1 MFACAKL
8 AASPALVSGS
18 PPAPRAGS
26 LFHSA
31 CAAAGWRGCRGAPE
45 PGGPLGP
52 RRGGGFPAAG
62 SRSPSRILGGALG
75 QGEGRGGGGGLRRCW
90 ARSAALGQT
99 PGRGPARLGPGF
111 SPLRDEGLFS
121 FATSFRAAERLR
133 SRGAG
138 RAPLQEAV
146 GGCTVSPRSPN
157 LLCSSR
163 KSLCRRTALQE
174 QTFSCTLQRKPRFRI
189 ARSPPLPGCK
199 AIRNSHAFF
208 SLLFFSPL
216 PPVFN
221 LLL

>member
-52 RRGGGFPAAG
+52 RRGGGFSAAG

-146 GGCTVSPRSPN
+146 GARAAVTLECWQPKGTRRPRVREPSFI
-157 LLCSSR
+157 CASR
-163 KSLCRRTALQE
+163 RFPARAAAVRLAAREFILVAS
-174 QTFSCTLQRKPRFRI
+174 TFPF
-189 ARSPPLPGCK
+189 
-199 AIRNSHAFF
+199 
-208 SLLFFSPL
+208 
-216 PPVFN
+216 
-221 LLL
+221 